1 MPGDPH
7 THLGSFSPSIS
18 VGVPGSQDE
27 GAAVSQLCMPCLA
40 WISSSERET
49 EGPWLCLLSPFR
61 WNPGLLHSSDWLF
74 SL

>member
-18 VGVPGSQDE
+18 VGVPGSRDE
-27 GAAVSQLCMPCLA
+27 GAAVSQLCMPFLA
-40 WISSSERET
+40 WISSSEREA

-61 WNPGLLHSSDWLF
+61 WNPGLLHSSDGLF